1 MDGIV
6 LLGPSQL
13 THVRSQEWNTPPAF
27 ANASNPGYSVAT
39 DKLLFVQ
46 AVIVDGLDRVWALDT
61 GRPEVNGSYLLAAV
75 PGGPKIVGFYLNG
88 TNFATYTFPANVVY
102 ADSSINDVRFDLRG
116 GGYAYLTDS
125 SPNRPGLI
133 VLNMETGESWR
144 HLDNHE
150 SVTPDNGFVPVYDG
164 GVPSHCRVD
173 ASLTTSQCHSICTPL
188 RRHTP
193 STTSVL

>member
-1 MDGIV
+1 M
-6 LLGPSQL
+6 
-13 THVRSQEWNTPPAF
+13 
-27 ANASNPGYSVAT
+27 
-39 DKLLFVQ
+39 Q

-88 TNFATYTFPANVVY
+88 TSFATYTFPANVVY

-133 VLNMETGESWR
+133 VLDMATGQSWR
-144 HLDNHE
+144 HLDGHP
-150 SVTPDNGFVPVYDG
+150 SVVPDNGFVPVYDG
-164 GVPSHCRVD
+164 GMPLARLFGALLTACQYRSTSTPS
-173 ASLTTSQCHSICTPL
+173 Q
-188 RRHTP
+188 RRTL
-193 STTSVL
+193 STTSAW